1 MATTITKPATAPVIH
16 RARGHWQSI
25 DFRDQSGTGDGTN
38 TFTGTAAVT
47 GEITTLYEGLCWE
60 WREQI
65 APDAFLACLAEIRT
79 GGATYPVVLT
89 HEHDNRAVMASTDVA
104 GNLPYGLELAETPEG
119 LRVFARLDPTDM
131 DVQRIAPKLRAGA
144 IQQMSFA
151 FIPGRITTV
160 TEETPDGRVIETDTV
175 EEIRELLDVTVCA
188 HGAYPTT
195 TADLRG
201 LWAASGRSIT
211 QLEGHMRDRPDGGH
225 DEQEDVAPT
234 RVGDQHRHNPALAH
248 LRRRL
253 RAVAATHPKE
263 TN

>member
-47 GEITTLYEGLCWE
+47 GEITTLYEGRGWE

-89 HEHDNRAVMASTDVA
+89 HEHDNRAVMASTAVA

-144 IQQMSFA
+144 ERLTT
-151 FIPGRITTV
+151 IPGTV
-160 TEETPDGRVIETDTV
+160 PSPGGLPAGCRFAP
-175 EEIRELLDVTVCA
+175 RCA
-188 HGAYPTT
+188 VARPECGAE
-195 TADLRG
+195 
-201 LWAASGRSIT
+201 S
-211 QLEGHMRDRPDGGH
+211 
-225 DEQEDVAPT
+225 
-234 RVGDQHRHNPALAH
+234 PALELIQPGRWVRCPFAE
-248 LRRRL
+248 
-253 RAVAATHPKE
+253 V
-263 TN
+263 